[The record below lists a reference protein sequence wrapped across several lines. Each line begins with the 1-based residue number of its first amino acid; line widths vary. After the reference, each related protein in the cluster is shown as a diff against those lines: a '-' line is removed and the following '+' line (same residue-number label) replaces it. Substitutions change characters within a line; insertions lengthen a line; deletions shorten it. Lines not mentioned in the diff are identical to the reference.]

1 MSPHGRSEGE
11 DEQSNQNATSRPALP
26 PRPSTLSFLH
36 DGTRPGLS
44 SRPSTRAGL
53 VSGATTALSTGNV
66 NHTYS
71 HTGSLQR
78 LRSVSD
84 QATSSPTISRAPSR
98 TVSETAD
105 DSSIRSFGTASVQ
118 VREQESIF
126 GDGPT
131 GRKNDVFGMDS
142 GFLSTSEVLNEP
154 GILPELDFEKEFE
167 PIPEDNEENEGV
179 AHELWKVK
187 KKHFLILSAAGKP
200 IYTRHGS
207 DAIISSY
214 MGIIQTIIS
223 AYTSWDNPLKSF
235 ATSETRFVILS
246 QDNLFLVA
254 ISSLLESDSQ
264 LRTQLDALYMQIL
277 STLTLPT
284 LTHIFSVR
292 PSSDLRRPLQGT
304 EVLLS
309 ALADSFTRGSPSTLM
324 SSLESLRLRKA
335 HRQVINNT
343 MIKARVDSL
352 LYGLIVAG
360 GRLVSVIRPKKHS
373 LHPGDL
379 HLIFN
384 MLFEAEG
391 IKAGGGE
398 SFIPICL
405 PGFNNKGYLYMYVS
419 FLDVASETI
428 RELGVDEKIAK
439 EDAVAIIL
447 LSANKESFE
456 DLQSMK
462 SYLVHELRRNGSL
475 RVIHKAVQAGRP
487 LPTDIV
493 PGTAL
498 RHFLYKSKGNV
509 QFFTPSFEAQ
519 FSEAQAKRQLFSI
532 YHALHAS
539 VHAKYAAVKVQH
551 VVNTI
556 CSALAWVTPMFELYC
571 VASPGTPRNALAQ
584 NANKVVQYIQ
594 REEER
599 IFLIGGAV
607 F

>member
-1 MSPHGRSEGE
+1 MSQHVNTS
-11 DEQSNQNATSRPALP
+11 SNEEANVESSIDRPPLP
-26 PRPSTLSFLH
+26 PRPNTLSFFQ
-36 DGTRPGLS
+36 DGRPTSRS
-44 SRPSTRAGL
+44 SNRAGL
-53 VSGATTALSTGNV
+53 VSIATTALSSGNV
-66 NHTYS
+66 NPEYS
-71 HTGSLQR
+71 RTASAHN
-78 LRSVSD
+78 LRSVSRP
-84 QATSSPTISRAPSR
+84 ATAASSPMSKPFSRS
-98 TVSETAD
+98 VSETAD
-105 DSSIRSFGTASVQ
+105 DSSIRSFGTTSVQ
-118 VREQESIF
+118 VQEQESVF
-126 GDGPT
+126 GDGPS
-131 GRKNDVFGMDS
+131 GKKNDVFGMDS
-142 GFLSTSEVLNEP
+142 GFLSTNDALEGSMLLPQLN
-154 GILPELDFEKEFE
+154 FEKEFE
-167 PIPEDNEENEGV
+167 PIPDIDEEGDEETV
-179 AHELWKVK
+179 HDLWKDK

-214 MGIIQTIIS
+214 VGIIQTIIS
-223 AYTSWDNPLKSF
+223 AYASWENPLKSF
-235 ATSETRFVILS
+235 STKDTRFVILS
-246 QDNLFLVA
+246 QTNLFLVA
-254 ISSLLESDSQ
+254 ISSLLETESQ

-309 ALADSFTRGSPSTLM
+309 ALADSFTRGSPSTLL

-343 MIKARVDSL
+343 MVKARVDSL
-352 LYGLIVAG
+352 LYGLLVAG

-419 FLDVASETI
+419 FLDVAGEAV
-428 RELGVDEKIAK
+428 RELDIDEKIAK

-447 LSANKESFE
+447 LSASKESFE

-462 SYLVHELRRNGSL
+462 SYLVHELRKNGSM
-475 RVIHKAVQAGRP
+475 RMIHKAVQAGRP
-487 LPTDIV
+487 LCTDIV

-498 RHFLYKSKGNV
+498 RHFLYKSRGNV
-509 QFFTPSFEAQ
+509 QFFMPSFETQ
-519 FSEAQAKRQLFSI
+519 FADAHSRRHLFSI
-532 YHALHAS
+532 YHSLHAS

-551 VVNTI
+551 VVDSA

-571 VASPGTPRNALAQ
+571 IANPGTPRNALAQ